1 MKVNGGYDWFKY
13 TTINPDG
20 CSVTNYHDS
29 KVYDIIN
36 NNRYNQNP
44 QMYSCSRCKCVNA
57 LTGSYIAFVEED
69 EFLSNP
75 QKYIDNAYDKSEN
88 NAEGYTL
95 TKQR

>member
-1 MKVNGGYDWFKY
+1 MGAMTGLNTPQLTQMDVRLLI
-13 TTINPDG
+13 TMIQR
-20 CSVTNYHDS
+20 
-29 KVYDIIN
+29 DIIN

-44 QMYSCSRCKCVNA
+44 KVYACNQCKCVNA
-57 LTGSYIAFVEED
+57 LTGSYIAFIEED

-88 NAEGYTL
+88 DADGYNL

>member
-1 MKVNGGYDWFKY
+1 MRYDGTVSPILSIYLFLFRTHVNYY
-13 TTINPDG
+13 
-20 CSVTNYHDS
+20 DS

-44 QMYSCSRCKCVNA
+44 KVYACNQCKCVNA
-57 LTGSYIAFVEED
+57 LTGSYIAFIEED

-88 NAEGYTL
+88 DADGYNL

>member
-1 MKVNGGYDWFKY
+1 MTGLNTPQLTQMDVRLLI
-13 TTINPDG
+13 TMIQR
-20 CSVTNYHDS
+20 
-29 KVYDIIN
+29 DIIN

-44 QMYSCSRCKCVNA
+44 KVYACNQCKCVNA
-57 LTGSYIAFVEED
+57 LTGSYIAFIEED

-88 NAEGYTL
+88 DADGYNL